1 MRHELLSKGI
11 YAILNKNLK
20 LVYVGQTQR
29 NFLIRF
35 TEHLMRI
42 PEHVDNFERIK
53 LFLHEDT
60 KFLILKKLD
69 EPEYIERDFLRL
81 EQEAYEFYR
90 KKNWGIVSTHHFN
103 TYSEYRG
110 KNSDVGRLHDRYK
123 KAINHM
129 SFIISTKNTNHE
141 NGSVILKNLYNQI
154 EKKFQTDVNNRGG
167 SSILSTLTQN
177 ELEFMLLEL
186 YPRFFNK
193 KLAVLRKDLKI
204 TERQISLF

>member
-1 MRHELLSKGI
+1 MKHELLSRGI

-29 NFLIRF
+29 NFLIRW

-42 PEHVDNFERIK
+42 QEHVDNFERLK

-69 EPEYIERDFLRL
+69 DPECIEKNFIKL

-90 KKNWGIVSTHHFN
+90 KKHWGIVSTHHFN
-103 TYSEYRG
+103 TYSNYRG
-110 KNSDVGRLHDRYK
+110 KNLDDERLLDRYR
-123 KAINHM
+123 KAIIHM
-129 SFIISTKNTNHE
+129 SFIISTKNTNHK
-141 NGSVILKNLYNQI
+141 NGSVILINLYNQI
-154 EKKFQTDVNNRGG
+154 EKKFQTNVKNRGG

-193 KLAVLRKDLKI
+193 KLAVLRKELNN